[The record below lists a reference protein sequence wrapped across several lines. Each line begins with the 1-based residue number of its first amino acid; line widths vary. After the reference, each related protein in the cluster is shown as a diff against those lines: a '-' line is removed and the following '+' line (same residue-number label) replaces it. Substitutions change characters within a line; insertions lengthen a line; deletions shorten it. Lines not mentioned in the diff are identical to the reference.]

1 MRFDEPR
8 VSVGVRAFSVN
19 VTFTVRVR
27 PPPLTVMVPVFVPT
41 AAVDVSTVTETVPLF
56 DPVAG
61 LTVSQ
66 LTASETLQ
74 ATFDVI
80 VSDWAAGLVA
90 P

>member
-1 MRFDEPR
+1 VAVNVRLPELTFNVVGAAARF
-8 VSVGVRAFSVN
+8 N

-41 AAVDVSTVTETVPLF
+41 AAVDVFTVTETVPLF
-56 DPVAG
+56 DPVGG

-74 ATFDVI
+74 VTFDVI
-80 VSDWAAGLVA
+80 GND
-90 P
+90 

>member
-1 MRFDEPR
+1 MAVNVRLLELTFN
-8 VSVGVRAFSVN
+8 VVGVAARFN

-41 AAVDVSTVTETVPLF
+41 AAVGVFTVTETVPLF

-66 LTASETLQ
+66 LTASDTLQ
-74 ATFDVI
+74 VTFDVI
-80 VSDWAAGLVA
+80 GKD
-90 P
+90 